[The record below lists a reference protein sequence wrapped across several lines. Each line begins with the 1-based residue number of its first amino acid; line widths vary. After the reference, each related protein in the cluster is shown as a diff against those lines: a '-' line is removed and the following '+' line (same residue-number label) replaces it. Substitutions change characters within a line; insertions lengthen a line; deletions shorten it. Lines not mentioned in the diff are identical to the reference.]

1 MRKFVRNYDF
11 RQTGVKSVSFLRNIE
26 DADGKVVIEVLD
38 TVFLSNL
45 KYLAAKVL

>member
-1 MRKFVRNYDF
+1 MR
-11 RQTGVKSVSFLRNIE
+11 VKSVSFLRNME

-45 KYLAAKVL
+45 KCLVAKLL